1 MEKITS
7 LQRAENLQK
16 IVSNGVLL
24 KLEDKGFGETGGK
37 DLVYPYIVMTLCLN
51 GSARAFYDMKEIRQ
65 EKNTLSLIMPGHLLQ
80 PIEYSEDFRHAWLL
94 FDPMKFVDSELKF
107 NLKDVELFE
116 QAPVIQLTDEQV
128 ANLMSIVKVIDYI
141 ASRTE
146 EELPNKHRL
155 LEAQLTLAYELY
167 TALRRNYDANWE
179 KDRVGNVYLKF
190 CDLVAKYYKQ
200 ERNVNFYANQLGYDQ
215 RYFSKIFRAYNNG
228 TSPLEWIQNYV
239 CMQAKRLINDNPNI
253 AIKTI
258 ALDLGFPTTANFC
271 RYFKRAT
278 GIYPQAYKETLLAKA

>member
-7 LQRAENLQK
+7 LRSAENLQK
-16 IVSNGVLL
+16 IAANGVLL
-24 KLEDKGFGETGGK
+24 KLEDKGFGGIGGK
-37 DLVYPYIVMTLCLN
+37 DLVYPYIVMALCLN

-80 PIEYSEDFRHAWLL
+80 PIEYSEDFTHAWLI

-107 NLKDVELFE
+107 NIKDVELFE

-128 ANLMSIVKVIDYI
+128 ANLMSIVRVIDYI

-167 TALRRNYDANWE
+167 TAIRRHYDMNWE
-179 KDRVGNVYLKF
+179 KDRMGNVYLKF
-190 CDLVAKYYKQ
+190 CDLVAKYYKR
-200 ERNVNFYANQLGYDQ
+200 ERNVNFYANRLGYDQ

-239 CMQAKRLINDNPNI
+239 CTQAKRLINDNPNI
-253 AIKTI
+253 AVKTI
-258 ALDLGFPTTANFC
+258 ALELGFPTSGNFC

-278 GIYPQAYKETLLAKA
+278 GINPQAYKKSILTP